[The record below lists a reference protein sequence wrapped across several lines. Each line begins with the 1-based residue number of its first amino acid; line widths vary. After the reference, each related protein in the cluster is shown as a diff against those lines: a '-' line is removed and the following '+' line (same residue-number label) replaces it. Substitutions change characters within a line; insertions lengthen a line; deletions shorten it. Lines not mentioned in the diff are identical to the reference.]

1 MAENSKETAQ
11 QFTVTRHTYSVNV
24 FEERYPYPKSEKKT
38 LRRRIA
44 EKCACSKRKL
54 WKIGSAY
61 LPVLK
66 FGRHYM
72 FKQYLLGD
80 ILSGLTVSFMHLPQ
94 AMGFGIL
101 AGLRPVH
108 GLYTTLFP
116 VLIYLIFGT
125 SPYIS
130 FGTNAVMALMT
141 QTVIDRE
148 TDNYLKKFGSTDVVE
163 NVTVSPGP
171 SDEDLLSFKV
181 GASMICCFWAGI
193 FLSAFGLFRLGFLTS
208 YLSVS
213 FVGGFTTAAAVH
225 IATSQVPKMFGIKVG
240 SFSGPGKLI
249 LTYIDLFSKIKQ
261 TKIAEVIITVICLV
275 TLLVVKICVNERF
288 KDKMKMPI
296 PIDLIVVVLGTIICH
311 FANFSSLWGVK
322 IVGPI
327 PSGLPAP
334 ALPPFEN
341 AGNYVMDGFVMAVL
355 SLMMTISMAKLM
367 ARKHGM
373 DTDDNQELL
382 SYGLCNLISG
392 FFSSFPS
399 ATAPPRT
406 MILSN
411 LGAKTTLNAVA
422 TVVFFILV
430 LFLIGPLFKSLPLSV
445 LAAMIIVSMKELLLQ
460 YRNLPQIW
468 NINKYD
474 FGIWIITNSVGV
486 LVNLDYGIIAG
497 IGVSVLSVVIQS
509 QLTKGYLLKLSN
521 TEDILI
527 PMSQNDSTEL
537 LPDVKIFRLSS
548 NLFFATAERFK
559 SQIYSQVLNPQMY
572 HKEVLK
578 RSDSIQDV
586 IGESEDDTEKPI
598 KEPQNGRNARAND
611 AALNVGD
618 NEPYKPQE
626 VIIDCSVMTYIDM
639 AGINILQQVIKEY
652 SNIGISVYLA
662 GVAKRPMETLD
673 YAGFF
678 DKFPKSKVFIDA
690 LDVLAIQNKLKRFS

>member
-1 MAENSKETAQ
+1 MEENSKEAAR
-11 QFTVTRHTYSVNV
+11 QFTVTRHAYSNDA
-24 FEERYPYPKSEKKT
+24 FEKRYPHSKAEKKSI
-38 LRRRIA
+38 RRRIS
-44 EKCACSKRKL
+44 ENCACSKRKA
-54 WKIGSAY
+54 WKITSAY

-66 FGRHYM
+66 FARHYV

-80 ILSGLTVSFMHLPQ
+80 FLSGLTVSFMHLPQ

-108 GLYTTLFP
+108 GLYSTLFP
-116 VLIYLIFGT
+116 VLVYLIFGT

-141 QTVIDRE
+141 QAVIDRE
-148 TDNYLKKFGSTDVVE
+148 TDAYLQTFDSTDTVV
-163 NVTVSPGP
+163 NVTILPGP
-171 SDEDLLSFKV
+171 SEDDLLSFKV
-181 GASMICCFWAGI
+181 GASMICCFWTGV
-193 FLSAFGLFRLGFLTS
+193 FLSAMGLFRLGFLTS

-225 IATSQVPKMFGIKVG
+225 IATSQVPKMFGIKVE

-249 LTYIDLFSKIKQ
+249 LTYIDLFSKIEH
-261 TKIAEVIITVICLV
+261 TKFVEVIITVICLV

-296 PIDLIVVVLGTIICH
+296 PIDLIVVVLGTVICH
-311 FANFSSLWGVK
+311 FANFSRLWGVH
-322 IVGPI
+322 IVGSI
-327 PSGLPAP
+327 PSGLPTP
-334 ALPPFEN
+334 ALPPFKN

-367 ARKHGM
+367 ARKHSM

-411 LGAKTTLNAVA
+411 LGAKTTLNAVV
-422 TVVFFILV
+422 TVVFFILI

-445 LAAMIIVSMKELLLQ
+445 LAAMIVVSMKELLLQ

-497 IGVSVLSVVIQS
+497 IGVSVLSIVIQS
-509 QLTKGYLLKLSN
+509 QLTKGHLVKLSDS
-521 TEDILI
+521 EDVII
-527 PMSQNDSTEL
+527 PLSHRDSSGL
-537 LPDVKIFRLSS
+537 VQDVKIFRLSS
-548 NLFFATAERFK
+548 NLFFATADSFK
-559 SQIYSQVLNPQMY
+559 SQIYSQVLNPQRY
-572 HKEVLK
+572 HKEVVK
-578 RSDSIQDV
+578 RSDNFQDM
-586 IGESEDDTEKPI
+586 IEESAEETAKSI
-598 KEPQNGRNARAND
+598 KESKNGT
-611 AALNVGD
+611 NVTSD
-618 NEPYKPQE
+618 EPYKPQQ

-652 SNIGISVYLA
+652 TDIGISVYLA
-662 GVAKRPMETLD
+662 GVAKGPMGTLD

-678 DKFPKSKVFIDA
+678 DKFPKANVYVDV
-690 LDVLAIQNKLKRFS
+690 LDVLAILNMLKRLS

>member
-1 MAENSKETAQ
+1 MEENSKEVPI
-11 QFTVTRHTYSVNV
+11 QFTVKRHTYSVNA
-24 FEERYPYPKSEKKT
+24 FEERYPYPKKEKKP
-38 LRRRIA
+38 LRRRIF

-61 LPVLK
+61 LPILK

-101 AGLRPVH
+101 SGLRPVH

-116 VLIYLIFGT
+116 VLVYLIFGT

-130 FGTNAVMALMT
+130 FGTNAVMALMV
-141 QTVIDRE
+141 QAVIDRE
-148 TDNYLKKFGSTDVVE
+148 TDNYLKKFDSTDVE

-225 IATSQVPKMFGIKVG
+225 IATSQVPKMFGIKVE

-249 LTYIDLFSKIKQ
+249 LTYIDLFSKIEQ
-261 TKIAEVIITVICLV
+261 TKIAEVIITVICMV

-288 KDKMKMPI
+288 KDKMKMPV

-327 PSGLPAP
+327 PSGLPMP

-509 QLTKGYLLKLSN
+509 QLTNGHLLKLSN

-527 PMSQNDSTEL
+527 PLSQKESSEL

-559 SQIYSQVLNPQMY
+559 SQIYTQVLNPQKY
-572 HKEVLK
+572 HKEVYK

-586 IGESEDDTEKPI
+586 MEESEGDTEKAI
-598 KEPQNGRNARAND
+598 KQSKNGKNARADD
-611 AALNVGD
+611 ASLNIGN
-618 NEPYKPQE
+618 NEPYKPQH

-639 AGINILQQVIKEY
+639 AGINIIQQVIKEY
-652 SNIGISVYLA
+652 SDIGISVYLA
-662 GVAKRPMETLD
+662 GVAKRPVDTLD

-678 DKFPKSKVFIDA
+678 EKFPKSKVFIDV
-690 LDVLAIQNKLKRFS
+690 LDVLAILNLLKMSS